1 MCLRSTGQSSTHRS
15 EPQRAA
21 AQIPYLMRLL
31 ENGAA
36 VRNLK
41 QRQSDVLEE
50 FEATVKTVALDQ

>member
-1 MCLRSTGQSSTHRS
+1 
-15 EPQRAA
+15 
-21 AQIPYLMRLL
+21 MRLL